1 MAEIREYT
9 QNVAKQNADIL
20 SRIRKIQED
29 VAGLTGS
36 IAELANDIE
45 SNALAIEDIG
55 EIIGGGE

>member
-1 MAEIREYT
+1 MAGLKEY
-9 QNVAKQNADIL
+9 KDNAGKLNSDI
-20 SRIRKIQED
+20 IKKINKIQED
-29 VAGLTGS
+29 VAELTDN